1 MSFDDR
7 KSESFSERMVESF
20 NAGALCLMT
29 SIGHRTGLFDVM
41 AGMPPSTSDEIA
53 QRANLDER
61 YVREWLGAMTS
72 GRMIECEPSGG
83 KYSLPPEHAAWLTRD
98 AAPNNMAVFAQYLP
112 LLGQVEDE
120 IIQCFRQGGG
130 VPYEQYPRFHQVMA
144 EESSQTIV
152 AALEEHILPLVPH
165 LLARLK
171 SGIRVLDVGCGSG
184 RAINLLASLFP
195 SSQFVGYDLSPEA
208 IERARRDARQ
218 AGLSNVTFE
227 AKDLTDFHRSGEPES
242 FDFITTFDAVHD
254 QAKPLN
260 VLKGIGR
267 VLASDGTYLMQDISA
282 SSWHHEN
289 IDHPIGPFL
298 YAISCMHCMTVS
310 LAQGGD
316 GLGAMWGRQK
326 AEELLKKAG
335 FRSIEIHRLAHDI
348 QNDYYIVRK

>member
-29 SIGHRTGLFDVM
+29 SIGHRTGLFDVL

-260 VLKGIGR
+260 VLKGIAR

>member
-1 MSFDDR
+1 
-7 KSESFSERMVESF
+7 
-20 NAGALCLMT
+20 
-29 SIGHRTGLFDVM
+29 
-41 AGMPPSTSDEIA
+41 
-53 QRANLDER
+53 
-61 YVREWLGAMTS
+61 
-72 GRMIECEPSGG
+72 
-83 KYSLPPEHAAWLTRD
+83 
-98 AAPNNMAVFAQYLP
+98 
-112 LLGQVEDE
+112 
-120 IIQCFRQGGG
+120 
-130 VPYEQYPRFHQVMA
+130 MA